1 IGKGAR
7 DRARAHTEACRTSG
21 SANQGEGGIEG
32 RWQHRATQLTISE
45 ATVSKQEQTFRVE
58 IYDRVY
64 EVRSPAEERYTKQLA
79 KSVDGVMRSVAEK
92 SHTVDSLRLAVLAA
106 LHFADRYE
114 RLKERY
120 DKLN

>member
-1 IGKGAR
+1 M
-7 DRARAHTEACRTSG
+7 
-21 SANQGEGGIEG
+21 
-32 RWQHRATQLTISE
+32 
-45 ATVSKQEQTFRVE
+45 SKQEQTFRVE

-120 DKLN
+120 DKLNGLVSEKSAEFSEALDALQKTGTDSR